1 MRLGSIGAMLAAS
14 ILLTGCAATQTAL
27 SHHDLSVQTKMTDSI
42 FLDPVPPNEH
52 TIFVQ
57 VRNTTDQPQF
67 TIEGDL
73 RDALVAKGYTVVAD
87 PSAAH
92 YLLQVN
98 VLSVGKA
105 NPSAAQKSFLGGY
118 GSAIAGAAAG
128 AAIGVVGGGSAGAG
142 LAGGLLGG
150 AASLLADSLV
160 KDVTYAVITDVQISE
175 KSGAAVSETSESHV
189 KQGRTATKQ
198 QFVSEST
205 HRKTWQ
211 TRVMSTADQVN
222 LDFADAMPALEKG
235 LTTSISGLF

>member
-1 MRLGSIGAMLAAS
+1 MLAAS

-128 AAIGVVGGGSAGAG
+128 AAIGVVGGGIRRCR
-142 LAGGLLGG
+142 AGGRPSRRCRFAAGG
-150 AASLLADSLV
+150 FAR
-160 KDVTYAVITDVQISE
+160 
-175 KSGAAVSETSESHV
+175 
-189 KQGRTATKQ
+189 QGRHLCGD
-198 QFVSEST
+198 
-205 HRKTWQ
+205 HRC
-211 TRVMSTADQVN
+211 ADQ
-222 LDFADAMPALEKG
+222 
-235 LTTSISGLF
+235 